1 MAPVV
6 SVRDGT
12 GSADR
17 HPDAHADTVRGMS
30 RRAAEEGFE
39 RFLDSTVTA
48 IRREFSVERAL
59 RGTGLGPGGRVVDR
73 LRARD
78 DSLERRLVGPE
89 FDAYRERSLEQFR
102 VLLDSVAS
110 DEPIDAFRDEL
121 LAHDSYVGALDPTV
135 TPQQRATVTEAVL
148 DRLRRLGIGVEPIV
162 RRPEDRFWPA
172 TEAAFTRAEA
182 TTLVEEAFPFTGPL
196 RAHRALFVFEVEV
209 DPNEVLGGPF
219 APTLPSVT
227 IDYTREAVRA
237 MTRAERQV
245 IHELKGEI
253 ASRTA
258 WLTE

>member
-6 SVRDGT
+6 PVRDET

-30 RRAAEEGFE
+30 RRAAEGGFE

-48 IRREFSVERAL
+48 MRRDFSVERAL

-73 LRARD
+73 LRTRD
-78 DSLERRLVGPE
+78 DSLECRLVGPE

-102 VLLDSVAS
+102 VLLDSVTS
-110 DEPIDAFRDEL
+110 DESIDAFRDEL

-148 DRLRRLGIGVEPIV
+148 DRLRRLGTGVEPIV
-162 RRPEDRFWPA
+162 RRLEDRFWPA

-196 RAHRALFVFEVEV
+196 RAHRALFVFEVN
-209 DPNEVLGGPF
+209 PNEVLGGPF

-227 IDYTREAVRA
+227 IDYTREVVRA

-245 IHELKGEI
+245 IHELKGKVR
-253 ASRTA
+253 SRV
-258 WLTE
+258 EPRG